1 MKGQHYY
8 DQLTP
13 EQQERWRHNTEER
26 GRKIGR
32 NNWIKDQLKT
42 EKEDMQAFISGS
54 FIWSE
59 TPEGHKYWSSIAD
72 NPPPKNLA
80 QALTPPP
87 LMPRSHQEPIYNSG
101 VMLGVFIGFL
111 TGTLLTM
118 ATREWVW
125 QLIGLDIVIIAG
137 IVYLY
142 KRYRS
147 EHHQG
152 R

>member
-13 EQQERWRHNTEER
+13 EQQERWRHNTETR
-26 GRKIGR
+26 GKKIGE
-32 NNWIKDQLKT
+32 KT
-42 EKEDMQAFISGS
+42 WAELLFENEHNDMDSFICGS

-80 QALTPPP
+80 QALTPPL

-101 VMLGVFIGFL
+101 IMLGVFIGFL

-118 ATREWVW
+118 ATREWFY

>member
-1 MKGQHYY
+1 MKGRHYY

-13 EQQERWRHNTEER
+13 EQQERFKKNMNKQRPGDINGFMGLDYVSHF
-26 GRKIGR
+26 K
-32 NNWIKDQLKT
+32 
-42 EKEDMQAFISGS
+42 FIFQS
-54 FIWSE
+54 FQFDE
-59 TPEGHKYWSSIAD
+59 TPEGHDYWVSLAN

-87 LMPRSHQEPIYNSG
+87 LMLASRQEPIYNSG